1 MSFLP
6 MFANGAM
13 PFGMVGPGAA
23 YDPHEARMDMRPA
36 GNMMGVNGRAPPR
49 PPVLPRAQED
59 GPQTARTS
67 GELPVIQDLTPQ
79 SSEDSTVALQPPLPQ
94 DGMTWMQSAPQQP
107 EAMEVDSSAPS
118 QHVRSGSGV
127 ARVRGDGRGTFSGDA
142 QSFRPERRNDKTL
155 VVEKIPEDK
164 LSLDAVNGWFKRFGT
179 VTNVAIDTPTAK
191 ALVSF
196 SDHSEAHAAW
206 KSEDAVFGNRFVKVF
221 WHRPM
226 EGRGQKG
233 TRMLAASAPLV
244 ANIGVRSVT
253 PASTSTTIP
262 ARKPA
267 VASSASAE
275 LAAKQKRLEEQIA
288 EQKSLMASLATVSGD
303 EKKSIMARLR
313 KLGEEMK
320 PSSPAVETLSHA
332 ASTTQRTAG
341 STEQLSQQ
349 DKERE
354 RLDKE
359 LDLHA
364 VTGAESTAEL
374 QAKLA
379 KLKEEVRL
387 FIRTRDANANIFK
400 AASLGIPEGGDSA
413 YGGGSHRPYRG
424 RGRGSRGAYFRGA
437 GRGASRGS
445 MKLDNRPKKL
455 LVKGVR
461 EDAVPALRE
470 WYEVGMEAHLGSHV
484 LKHFCQASGQVDS
497 VDAVGDDEV
506 LVGFRTR
513 SAAEQVRIL
522 VQPCCVLILTR
533 ILGAR

>member
-6 MFANGAM
+6 MFTNGAM

-94 DGMTWMQSAPQQP
+94 DGMTWVQSAPQQP

-253 PASTSTTIP
+253 PASTSTTVP

-320 PSSPAVETLSHA
+320 PSSPAAETLSHA

-387 FIRTRDANANIFK
+387 FIRARDANANIFK
-400 AASLGIPEGGDSA
+400 AASLGIPEGGDSTH
-413 YGGGSHRPYRG
+413 GGGSYRPYRG

-484 LKHFCQASGQVDS
+484 LKHFFQASGQVDS

-513 SAAEQVRIL
+513 AAAEQVRFL
-522 VQPCCVLILTR
+522 AQPCCVLILTR